1 MAAATEAAFCGILKF
16 CGQLQSAAVAAAT
29 HGIFTLVCVISIL
42 KFVFSLIEESCEL
55 SAAAASV
62 AALVSWKHGL
72 VAAAASVGLLALV
85 VCYQFLVDSL
95 GSRFASVTGGRRDP
109 PVLYFASVRRGYHFL
124 EDIKFPSLCLGSWS
138 FHGGGMGV
146 WIRLIEGG
154 GSWVGAGG
162 MG

>member
-1 MAAATEAAFCGILKF
+1 MVPFLVGGVNRLVNFVDDRDLCLIF
-16 CGQLQSAAVAAAT
+16 QSAN
-29 HGIFTLVCVISIL
+29 CEYVINYRLPGFIPQN
-42 KFVFSLIEESCEL
+42 LIGN
-55 SAAAASV
+55 
-62 AALVSWKHGL
+62 HFG
-72 VAAAASVGLLALV
+72 
-85 VCYQFLVDSL
+85 QH
-95 GSRFASVTGGRRDP
+95 SRGDTTGGRGRD

-138 FHGGGMGV
+138 FPSGGMGV